1 MKVLD
6 HLGLGM
12 WSLYAAMAWSTE
24 NTTTHPH
31 WSEVPSVCHI
41 TSYVWPMLFLKF
53 PFYPVWI
60 TTSPFHFVV
69 GRIWLHVKTN
79 MDKKSGSELELP
91 GFEARLHLMG
101 MCPQGCDRPLWTLL
115 DCSGKW
121 QGRAIPHR
129 VTLAQRKHIP
139 LDTLVPTHRKVLLV
153 RQTWGLRCVWC
164 VGTEGTSHRKQ
175 TRVLVMNLSFSF
187 LIHLL
192 SVNACWV
199 RWA

>member
-31 WSEVPSVCHI
+31 WSEIPYVCHI
-41 TSYVWPMLFLKF
+41 TSYVCPMLFLNF
-53 PFYPVWI
+53 PFYPIWI

-69 GRIWLHVKTN
+69 GRIWLLVKTN

-101 MCPQGCDRPLWTLL
+101 MCPQGCDRASL
-115 DCSGKW
+115 DFGWLFWKMTRTCHTSQSYLGSEK
-121 QGRAIPHR
+121 
-129 VTLAQRKHIP
+129 
-139 LDTLVPTHRKVLLV
+139 THSIGHAGAH
-153 RQTWGLRCVWC
+153 T
-164 VGTEGTSHRKQ
+164 
-175 TRVLVMNLSFSF
+175 
-187 LIHLL
+187 
-192 SVNACWV
+192 
-199 RWA
+199 